1 MVYLYFGIKYLIAL
15 LRLTMHWD
23 NISPSSLSTDL
34 HRHHTNTIR
43 FLSLTNIFLKRH
55 LASWFR
61 YFLNKKTIKLFEIL
75 KNTYYFNV
83 TCSLNIIKTWN
94 YVRLRRSLASFI
106 ISDIWVLKSRPF
118 RKLLN
123 NELNS
128 PPYHWNR
135 YVVFYRDYHWL
146 TGGWQGYFCK
156 LVDT

>member
-1 MVYLYFGIKYLIAL
+1 MKILSPQL
-15 LRLTMHWD
+15 
-23 NISPSSLSTDL
+23 ISP
-34 HRHHTNTIR
+34 RHDCQILTLFR
-43 FLSLTNIFLKRH
+43 FLSPTNIFLKRH

-146 TGGWQGYFCK
+146 TGRWQGYFCK